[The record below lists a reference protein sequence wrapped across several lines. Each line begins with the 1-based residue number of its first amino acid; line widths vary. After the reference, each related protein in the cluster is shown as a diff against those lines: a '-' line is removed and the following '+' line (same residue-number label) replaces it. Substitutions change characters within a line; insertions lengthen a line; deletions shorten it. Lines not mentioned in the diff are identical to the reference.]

1 VDRQTLLVRRSVAAA
16 AVLLVIVLLVLGV
29 RGCLDARAK
38 RANKDYVR
46 DVDALVQESNQQGD
60 AFFKLL
66 QGRGG
71 RNRTVDLT
79 NQVNGLRVQS
89 AQLVDRARD
98 TDAPDQMK
106 TGQRYLLETL
116 ELRRDGLRAAA
127 DALPTALGDQERRQG
142 TSDVAAQMQF
152 FLASDV
158 IYSARVRPSIAK
170 ALADEDLQGEVSVP
184 KSEFVPDIQ
193 WLDPG
198 YVSDRVGSLRT
209 GRAGGGTATP
219 GLHGTG
225 LASVTLGGQTLTPGS
240 SATLKLS
247 GNLQFSVQAQN
258 QGENTETDVTVNVT
272 VGRGKD
278 AIQRDD
284 RISTIAAGET
294 KTVMIPLDEQPPTG
308 QTVPIIVEVQPV
320 PGEKKTDNN
329 KQQYSAIFTR

>member
-16 AVLLVIVLLVLGV
+16 GVLLVIVLLVFGV

-89 AQLVDRARD
+89 DQLVDRARG

-106 TGQRYLLETL
+106 TAQRYLLETL

-158 IYSARVRPSIAK
+158 IYSARVRPSIVK

-198 YVSDRVGSLRT
+198 YVSDRVGGLRT
-209 GRAGGGTATP
+209 GRAGGTATP
-219 GLHGTG
+219 GLHGAG

-247 GNLQFSVQAQN
+247 GNLQFSVQVQN

-294 KTVMIPLDEQPPTG
+294 KTVTIPLDQQPPTG
-308 QTVPIIVEVQPV
+308 QNVPITVEVVAV

-329 KQQYSAIFTR
+329 KQTYSAIFTK

>member
-1 VDRQTLLVRRSVAAA
+1 MPLGANPLSFVDEPDEPVRRPRRPPPRGPGTDRQTLLVRRSVAAA
-16 AVLLVIVLLVLGV
+16 GVLLVIVLLVLGV

-38 RANKDYVR
+38 RANK
-46 DVDALVQESNQQGD
+46 QGD
-60 AFFKLL
+60 ALFKLL
-66 QGRGG
+66 QGQGG
-71 RNRTVDLT
+71 RNRTVDIT
-79 NQVNGLRVQS
+79 NQVNGYRVQS

-98 TDAPDQMK
+98 TDVPDQMK
-106 TGQRYLLETL
+106 TAHRYLLEAL
-116 ELRRDGLRAAA
+116 ELRRDGLRTLA

-158 IYSARVRPSIAK
+158 IYSARVRPSVQK

-198 YVSDRVGSLRT
+198 YVSDQVSSLRT
-209 GRAGGGTATP
+209 GRAGGKASP

-225 LASVTLGGQTLTPGS
+225 LASVTLGGQTLTPAS
-240 SATLKLS
+240 SATI
-247 GNLQFSVQAQN
+247 
-258 QGENTETDVTVNVT
+258 TETDVTVNVI

-278 AIQRDD
+278 AIKRDE

-294 KTVMIPLDEQPPTG
+294 KTATIPLDEQPPTG
-308 QTVPIIVEVQPV
+308 QNVPITVEVQPV

-329 KQQYSAIFTR
+329 KNEYSAIFTR

>member
-16 AVLLVIVLLVLGV
+16 GVLLVIVLLVLGV

-38 RANKDYVR
+38 RASKDYVR

-89 AQLVDRARD
+89 AQLVDRARG
-98 TDAPDQMK
+98 TDSPDQMK
-106 TGQRYLLETL
+106 TAQRYLLETL

-142 TSDVAAQMQF
+142 TSNVAAQMQF

-158 IYSARVRPSIAK
+158 IYSARVRPTIAK
-170 ALADEDLQGEVSVP
+170 ALADEDLQGEVGVP
-184 KSEFVPDIQ
+184 KSAFVPDIQ

-209 GRAGGGTATP
+209 GRAGGTATP

-225 LASVTLGGQTLTPGS
+225 LASVTLGGQTLTSGS

-247 GNLQFSVQAQN
+247 GNLQFSVQVQN
-258 QGENTETDVTVNVT
+258 QGENTETDVTVNVA

-294 KTVMIPLDEQPPTG
+294 KTVTIPLDQQPPTG
-308 QTVPIIVEVQPV
+308 QNVPITVEVQPV
-320 PGEKKTDNN
+320 SGEKKTDNN